1 MSMDVG
7 AVGSNQQ
14 VYNQQGYD
22 ISKKNE
28 EKLSTKAQK
37 YLADLRKQYGDY
49 DIVVGNRTDDMQAL
63 AKGQGKDTTVIFSN
77 ADIERMAVDKK
88 FADEKM
94 QGVAGSVKMAHK
106 VDEENAKGAVY
117 EPGKG
122 EEKKATYSINKKSAA
137 DRAAIVEQM
146 KKDLANRK
154 NQLSDLVSQ
163 MLSKQAGTSKLADLF
178 TPDKL
183 RNVSAD
189 DIAKAKDDISE
200 DGYWGVKQ
208 TSQRLFDFASA
219 LAGDDVEKM
228 KEMQAAM
235 EKGFK
240 QATKAW
246 GQELPGICK
255 DTLNA
260 ANKLFDDY
268 YASKNDNQ
276 AE

>member
-1 MSMDVG
+1 MNMDVG

-183 RNVSAD
+183 RNVSAE

-268 YASKNDNQ
+268 YASKNVNQ

>member
-178 TPDKL
+178 TPDRL
-183 RNVSAD
+183 RNVSAE

-268 YASKNDNQ
+268 YASKNVNQ